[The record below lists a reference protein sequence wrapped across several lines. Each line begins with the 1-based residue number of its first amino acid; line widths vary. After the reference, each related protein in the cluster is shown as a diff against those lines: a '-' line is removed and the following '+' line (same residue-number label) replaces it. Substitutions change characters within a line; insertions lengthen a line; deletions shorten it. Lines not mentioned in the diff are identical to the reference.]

1 MGVNMATIIA
11 VGTQKGGVG
20 KTTTSVNLAHAL
32 AYKNNY
38 KRVLFVDMD
47 PQANGS
53 LIMGNVHPDEQP
65 VSVSDLFE
73 DKNKY
78 FFNSIVKTKYSG
90 SEKSHAGVDLI
101 PSNIDLFACSNNLN
115 TSNPASVLGLQK
127 KLDQGTLDK
136 YDYIIIDC
144 PPALGGP
151 LLINAL
157 VISDYYL
164 MPIECA
170 SFFALNGIEQ
180 FIEHV
185 DVIKQYS
192 QKDLKRLGVLIT
204 MFDPRTNASNA
215 MLQVVTDRFGDE
227 VFKTRIHR
235 NTAIDQ
241 AHMNQVSV
249 IDLDTKS
256 SGSKNYRELAKE
268 VIARCESVKD
278 NSGE

>member
-1 MGVNMATIIA
+1 MAIVISVA
-11 VGTQKGGVG
+11 TQKGGVG

-38 KRVLFVDMD
+38 KKVLFLDMD

-53 LIMGNVHPDEQP
+53 LIMGLAHPDDQP

-78 FFNSIVKTKYSG
+78 FFNSIVQSKYSG
-90 SEKSHAGVDLI
+90 KNAGVDLI
-101 PSNIDLFACSNNLN
+101 PSNIDLFASSNNLN

-127 KLDQGTLDK
+127 KLDKATLDK

-151 LLINAL
+151 LLINAM
-157 VISDYYL
+157 VISDFYL

-170 SFFALNGIEQ
+170 SFFALNGVEQ

-192 QKDLKRLGVLIT
+192 QKTLKCLGVLIT

-215 MLQVVTDRFGDE
+215 MLDVVTDRFGDE
-227 VFKTRIHR
+227 VFETRIHR

-249 IDLDTKS
+249 IDLDTKA
-256 SGSKNYRELAKE
+256 SGSKNYRELARE
-268 VIARCESVKD
+268 VIERCEGTSE
-278 NSGE
+278 NGE